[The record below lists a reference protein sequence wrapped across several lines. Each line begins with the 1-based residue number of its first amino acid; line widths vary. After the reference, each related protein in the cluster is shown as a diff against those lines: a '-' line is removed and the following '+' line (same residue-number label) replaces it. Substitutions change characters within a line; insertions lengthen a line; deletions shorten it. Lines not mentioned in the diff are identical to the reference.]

1 MLLFLLLLLL
11 SSTLGTATLNHTTDI
26 WLAELAPGTSP
37 HLAAERLGMSYV
49 GSLVGGRY
57 HAFRQKLARQ
67 DSIYTSSIARMLS
80 SDRLVTW
87 YEHQV
92 ARQQVKKNV
101 VPNTL
106 GDRVDGYLR
115 KRYGKNGMAL
125 VEERM
130 ARMHQA
136 RVASTNAFFPVDPL
150 YYLQWHLKGASP
162 ANVRA
167 SETWDRHES
176 YRGNQFSI
184 GIVDDGLN
192 HGHPDIAPNYDPVC
206 SWDFN
211 GDQGHDPMPD
221 HHDTHGTAAA
231 GVAAA
236 ASNNVCGLGA
246 CPNCK
251 ISGLRLIAGPSSDYM
266 EANALSFHIDVNGI
280 FSNSWGPVDD
290 GRTMAMPGRVT
301 REAIAH
307 NVARGRRGR
316 GTLYVWAGGNGG
328 ANSDNGNYDGYANN
342 RHVIAVGA
350 VDYHGKKAYYSEPCA
365 CLTVSAPSSGTAGKG
380 ITTTYF
386 DYDMHSTCTN
396 SFGGTS
402 SAAPLVSGA
411 LGVLL
416 GKFPDLTKRDV
427 VMLLGRTSTITDE
440 TDGDWTPRNAMGVRH
455 NHKYGYGIVN
465 MYELTRE
472 AVLWQRLPPQ
482 VTCTTGKRNVN
493 HFMADA
499 GGEFTINMGLPSNLI
514 SCDNGGS
521 TGISVVESVELQLWV
536 QHGSRGDLQVILKD
550 PARVASYMHVPHADR
565 SSFPDE
571 GWTYSSAR
579 HLGQNGKGVWTL
591 SVGDATRNGI
601 SGRLLAFQLNVYG
614 H

>member
-1 MLLFLLLLLL
+1 MLVLLLLALV
-11 SSTLGTATLNHTTDI
+11 SACSAVVSNHTTDI
-26 WLAELAPGTSP
+26 WLAELAPGTNP

-67 DSIYTSSIARMLS
+67 DSIYTGSIARMMS

-92 ARQQVKKNV
+92 ARQQVKKNM

-115 KRYGKNGMAL
+115 KRYGKRGMAL

-136 RVASTNAFFPVDPL
+136 RITSTNAFFPVDPL
-150 YYLQWHLKGASP
+150 FYMQWHLKGTSP

-176 YRGNQFSI
+176 YRGNGFNI
-184 GIVDDGLN
+184 AIVDDGLDKT
-192 HGHPDIAPNYDPVC
+192 HPDIAPNFDPMM

-211 GDQGHDPMPD
+211 GDQEHDPTPNNK
-221 HHDTHGTAAA
+221 DTHGTAAA

-236 ASNNVCGLGA
+236 DSNNVCGLGA
-246 CPNCK
+246 CPECK
-251 ISGLRLIAGPSSDYM
+251 VSGLRLIAGPSSDYM
-266 EANALSFHIDVNGI
+266 EASALSYMTDMIGI

-290 GRTMAMPGRVT
+290 GRTMAVPGRVT
-301 REAIAH
+301 RDAIAH

-316 GTLYVWAGGNGG
+316 GTIYVWAAGNGG
-328 ANSDNGNYDGYANN
+328 ANADNGNYDGYANN

-350 VDYHGKKAYYSEPCA
+350 VDYHGKKSYYSEPCA

-380 ITTTYF
+380 IVTTYF
-386 DYDMHSTCTN
+386 DTGMHPTCTD

-402 SAAPLVSGA
+402 SAAPLVAGA

-416 GKFPDLTKRDV
+416 GKFPDLTKRDI
-427 VMLLGRTSTITDE
+427 VMLLGRTSTITEE
-440 TDGDWTPRNAMGVRH
+440 TDADWTPRNAMGVRH

-465 MYELTRE
+465 MFELTRE

-493 HFMADA
+493 YFMADA
-499 GGEFTINMGLPSNLI
+499 SGEFTINMGLPSNII
-514 SCDNGGS
+514 SCDNGSG
-521 TGISVVESVELQLWV
+521 GISVVESVELQLWV
-536 QHGSRGDLQVILKD
+536 QHGSRGDLQVTLKD

-565 SSFPDE
+565 SSYPDE

-614 H
+614 Y